1 MKYFRMV
8 ILLTVMVIFCS
19 AAAACSE
26 YADAP
31 ASDSVQVQP
40 ATTAEITSAAAT
52 VSSTATAAASSVT
65 TVTTPVT
72 EPATVDMVRAGLEAV
87 CTDRYGSV
95 VPFIGD
101 QDMVDGY
108 IQMAES
114 FSGFAYGPINSEEDA
129 IAAVR
134 QAFLECGRADA
145 VERAE
150 AEYIE
155 YQGEMHQFT
164 RTNPPY
170 RAQYYEEY
178 DLWTAGTTGRF
189 GVLDNGV
196 QINSAGTYP
205 YLIMRGSDGTV
216 IGAFS

>member
-1 MKYFRMV
+1 MYRFRMV
-8 ILLTVMVIFCS
+8 ILLTLMVIFCS
-19 AAAACSE
+19 AAAACGE
-26 YADAP
+26 YSDAP
-31 ASDSVQVQP
+31 ASDSVQFQTSTTAETTSA
-40 ATTAEITSAAAT
+40 ATTAASA
-52 VSSTATAAASSVT
+52 ATAASTSVT
-65 TVTTPVT
+65 AATQPVT
-72 EPATVDMVRAGLEAV
+72 EPATADMVRAGLEAV

-95 VPFIGD
+95 VPFRGD

-134 QAFLECGRADA
+134 QAFLECGCADA

-164 RTNPPY
+164 RINPPY

>member
-1 MKYFRMV
+1 MKHFRMV

-40 ATTAEITSAAAT
+40 ATTAETTYTAAT

-72 EPATVDMVRAGLEAV
+72 EPATADMVRAGLEAV
-87 CTDRYGSV
+87 CTDRYGSI
-95 VPFIGD
+95 VPFNGE

-134 QAFLECGRADA
+134 QAFLECGRA
-145 VERAE
+145 E

-170 RAQYYEEY
+170 RAEYYEEY